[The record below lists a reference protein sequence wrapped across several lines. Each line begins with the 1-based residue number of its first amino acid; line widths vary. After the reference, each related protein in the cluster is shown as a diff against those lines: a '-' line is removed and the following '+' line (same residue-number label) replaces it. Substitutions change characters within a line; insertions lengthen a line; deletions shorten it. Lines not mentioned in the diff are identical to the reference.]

1 MKKIVIALLYRLQK
15 RKRCTYLQ
23 SSGSAPQT
31 RQTTARMNG
40 PSPPPVS
47 KTALPKSTSPPSKT
61 TIGKSL
67 IPLQKSMTRPNILR
81 NASENKV
88 YTGKG
93 KVENGSNSI
102 PLPIVGTKTIQST
115 GSRTVHIPGL
125 PSSLT
130 IERIEND
137 SIVCIRC
144 RNPGQCHLL
153 LYNKSC
159 TYISLMGKREGGG
172 RIVDWLLL

>member
-1 MKKIVIALLYRLQK
+1 
-15 RKRCTYLQ
+15 
-23 SSGSAPQT
+23 
-31 RQTTARMNG
+31 
-40 PSPPPVS
+40 
-47 KTALPKSTSPPSKT
+47 
-61 TIGKSL
+61 
-67 IPLQKSMTRPNILR
+67 MTRPNILR

-93 KVENGSNSI
+93 KVENGSNSM

-115 GSRTVHIPGL
+115 GSSRTVHIPGL

-144 RNPGQCHLL
+144 RNPGQCHVL

-159 TYISLMGKREGGG
+159 TYISLMRERGVGGESWIG
-172 RIVDWLLL
+172 FFYKLELLTFCCLRDIATF